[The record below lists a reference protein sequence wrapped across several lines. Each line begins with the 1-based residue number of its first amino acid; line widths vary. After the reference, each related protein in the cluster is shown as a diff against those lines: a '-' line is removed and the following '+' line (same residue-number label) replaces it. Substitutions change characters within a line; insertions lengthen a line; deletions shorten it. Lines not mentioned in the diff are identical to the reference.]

1 MREDM
6 IMPYGKHKGQR
17 ICDMPSDYLKW
28 MAETFTE
35 KAGELNLKLCLSAD
49 REYQQRVLKDE
60 L

>member
-1 MREDM
+1 M